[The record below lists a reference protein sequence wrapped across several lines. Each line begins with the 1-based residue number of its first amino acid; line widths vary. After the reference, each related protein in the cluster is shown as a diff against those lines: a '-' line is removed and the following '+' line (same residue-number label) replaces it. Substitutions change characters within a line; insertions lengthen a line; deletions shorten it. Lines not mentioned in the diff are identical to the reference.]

1 MLPESRRVGGDVRP
15 VGVIAFEHDPPSP
28 NPGASPA
35 YPRPNPS
42 ADVCVGLTSSAD
54 DGENEDGKTRA

>member
-1 MLPESRRVGGDVRP
+1 MRP

-54 DGENEDGKTRA
+54 DGENEDGKTRAL